1 MTRNKNK
8 KPWTRITRNTTT
20 ALGTVL
26 YVCLISG
33 SFFLFSTGMPIEV
46 RTAHS
51 KELNQIAPKVT
62 YCKLDIDIRKNQP
75 KIIRKYQGKSTAL
88 VLWCILFIHNPCCL
102 LTPFFSCSCT
112 VLHHRPSP
120 PSFTTVLRAQNTRPR
135 PTHPPRQ
142 HPWSNN
148 HHPQMAPRTLRPAMS
163 PHPRG
168 LGSGRKSPSSSKA
181 IGNHTAVTSND
192 IFRRWP

>member
-1 MTRNKNK
+1 
-8 KPWTRITRNTTT
+8 
-20 ALGTVL
+20 
-26 YVCLISG
+26 
-33 SFFLFSTGMPIEV
+33 MPIEV

-62 YCKLDIDIRKNQP
+62 YCKLDIDIRKNEP
-75 KIIRKYQGKSTAL
+75 KIIRKYQGKSKAS
-88 VLWCILFIHNPCCL
+88 VLWCVSVHSQPVLFAHPC
-102 LTPFFSCSCT
+102 FSFSCSCT
-112 VLHHRPSP
+112 VLRHHSSP
-120 PSFTTVLRAQNTRPR
+120 PSFTVVLLHHCPSPPPFTPVLHAQNTRPR

-148 HHPQMAPRTLRPAMS
+148 HRPQKAPLTLRPATS